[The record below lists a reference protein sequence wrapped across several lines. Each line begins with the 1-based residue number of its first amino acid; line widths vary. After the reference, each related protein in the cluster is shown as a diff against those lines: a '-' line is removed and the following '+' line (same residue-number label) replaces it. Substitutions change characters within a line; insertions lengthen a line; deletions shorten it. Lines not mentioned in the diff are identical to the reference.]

1 MPSVWRPTDPRF
13 KFSTT
18 MIDLKQLDK
27 LFARQ
32 PGNSLLGLAF
42 DGSRLEGVHVRRT
55 NGAVEIKKA
64 FSATLSLDPLTAE
77 VELAGRE
84 IRKQLDAEGIRERW
98 CAVCLPL
105 SWALTLTVKL
115 PEIAEAD
122 VADFLQIEAERGLP
136 YNLDDLMLAQSRF
149 RTAGG
154 EQFATLVGIPRDHVT
169 RLEAVLN
176 AAQLRPVTFS
186 LGLTAL
192 QPSEAEAANGVVALL
207 PGDNTV
213 GMQIS
218 CGGGVPM
225 LRTLDGAF
233 EQVGPERELQVDH
246 IAREIR
252 ITLGQLQAGVR
263 ETVRCLRVFGRGE
276 AAQELAEELKARGE
290 SLGLKI
296 EHVRDHPATEY
307 GIKIPFGTAISAALS
322 VAVRRLAGQ
331 KGMDFLP
338 PKISALKQF
347 ATRYSS
353 GKLAY
358 AGAGAGAVALVILLA
373 FLVQQVVLWQWQSRW
388 SQMEAK
394 VVELKKMGDQNR
406 RYRPWYDDSV
416 RTLSILKRLTE
427 ALPEDGAVSAK
438 TVELREPA
446 TVTCSG
452 TARNRDVLLKAIDK
466 LRGATNQISA
476 IHIETTRG
484 NTPLEFTFNFQ
495 WGGPG
500 AR

>member
-1 MPSVWRPTDPRF
+1 
-13 KFSTT
+13 
-18 MIDLKQLDK
+18 MIDLKTLDK
-27 LFARQ
+27 LFSRQ

-42 DGSRLEGVHVRRT
+42 DGSRLEGVHIRRT
-55 NGAVEIKKA
+55 NGSVEIKKA

-84 IRKQLDAEGIRERW
+84 IRKQLEAEQIRERW

-105 SWALTLTVKL
+105 NWALTLTVKL
-115 PEIAEAD
+115 PELAEAD

-136 YNLDDLMLAQSRF
+136 YNLDDLMLAHSRF

-154 EQFATLVGIPRDHVT
+154 EQFATLVGVPRDHVT
-169 RLEAVLN
+169 RLEAVLH

-192 QPSEAEAANGVVALL
+192 QPSDAESANGVLALL
-207 PGDNTV
+207 PGDHTV

-233 EQVGPERELQVDH
+233 EQVGPERELQVEH

-252 ITLGQLQAGVR
+252 ITLGQLQPGVR
-263 ETVRCLRVFGRGE
+263 DAVRRLRIFGRNE
-276 AAQELAEELKARGE
+276 SAQELAEELRVCGE

-296 EHVRDHPATEY
+296 EHVRDHPAEEF
-307 GIKIPFGTAISAALS
+307 GIKLPPGTPVSAALS

-331 KGMDFLP
+331 AGMDFLP
-338 PKISALKQF
+338 PKISPWKQF

-373 FLVQQVVLWQWQSRW
+373 FCVQQIVLWHWQSKW
-388 SQMEAK
+388 SRMETK
-394 VVELKKMGDQNR
+394 VVELTKMRDQNR

-416 RTLSILKRLTE
+416 RTLDILRRLTE
-427 ALPEDGAVSAK
+427 AFPEDGAVSAK
-438 TVELREPA
+438 SIELREPA

-452 TARNRDVLLKAIDK
+452 TARNRDALIKAIDK
-466 LRGATNQISA
+466 LRGATNEISA
-476 IHIETTRG
+476 IHIEMTRG
-484 NTPLEFTFNFQ
+484 STPLEFTFNFH
-495 WGGPG
+495 WDGGG

>member
-1 MPSVWRPTDPRF
+1 
-13 KFSTT
+13 
-18 MIDLKQLDK
+18 MIDLKNIDR
-27 LFARQ
+27 LFQRR
-32 PGNSLLGLAF
+32 PGNSLLGLSF

-55 NGAVEIKKA
+55 NGSVEIRKA
-64 FSATLSLDPLTAE
+64 FSATLSLDPLAAE

-84 IRKQLDAEGIRERW
+84 IRKQLDAEQIRERW

-115 PEIAEAD
+115 PEMAEAD

-136 YNLDDLMLAQSRF
+136 YNLADLVLAQSRF
-149 RTAGG
+149 QTAGG
-154 EQFATLVGIPRDHVT
+154 EKFATLVGIPRDHVT

-192 QPSEAEAANGVVALL
+192 QPSESESANGVFALL

-233 EQVGPERELQVDH
+233 EQVGPERELQVEH
-246 IAREIR
+246 IAREVR
-252 ITLGQLQAGVR
+252 ITLGQLQPGVR

-296 EHVRDHPATEY
+296 EHVRDHPAVEF
-307 GIKIPFGTAISAALS
+307 GIKLPFGTAISAALS

-347 ATRYSS
+347 TARYSS

-358 AGAGAGAVALVILLA
+358 AGAGAGAVVLVVALA
-373 FLVQQVVLWQWQSRW
+373 FLVQQIVLWHWQSRW
-388 SQMEAK
+388 AGLEAK
-394 VVELKKMGDQNR
+394 VTEVTKVRDQIR
-406 RYRPWYDDSV
+406 HYRPWYDESV
-416 RTLSILKRLTE
+416 RSLSILKRLTQ
-427 ALPEDGAVSAK
+427 AFPEDGAVSAK
-438 TVELREPA
+438 SIELRDPA
-446 TVTCSG
+446 TVTCTG
-452 TARNRDVLLKAIDK
+452 TARSREALIRTLDL
-466 LRGATNQISA
+466 LRGATNEISA
-476 IHIETTRG
+476 VHIEMTRG

-495 WGGPG
+495 WGSGG

>member
-1 MPSVWRPTDPRF
+1 
-13 KFSTT
+13 

-27 LFARQ
+27 LFSRR

-55 NGAVEIKKA
+55 NGSVEIKKA

-84 IRKQLDAEGIRERW
+84 IRKQLDAEQIRERW

-105 SWALTLTVKL
+105 NWALTLTVKL
-115 PEIAEAD
+115 PELAETD

-136 YNLDDLMLAQSRF
+136 YNLDDLMLAHSRF

-169 RLEAVLN
+169 RLEAVLH

-192 QPSEAEAANGVVALL
+192 QPSEAESANGVFALL

-233 EQVGPERELQVDH
+233 EQVGPERELQVEH

-252 ITLGQLQAGVR
+252 ITLGQLQPGVR
-263 ETVRCLRVFGRGE
+263 DVMRRLRVFGRNE
-276 AAQELAEELKARGE
+276 AAQELAEELRACGE
-290 SLGLKI
+290 SLGLQL
-296 EHVRDHPATEY
+296 EHVRDHPAVEF
-307 GIKIPFGTAISAALS
+307 GIKLPSGTPVSAALS

-331 KGMDFLP
+331 AGMDFLP

-358 AGAGAGAVALVILLA
+358 AGAGAGAVALVILLV
-373 FLVQQVVLWQWQSRW
+373 FFIQQIVLWHWQSRW
-388 SQMEAK
+388 SRMEAK
-394 VVELKKMGDQNR
+394 VVELTQMRDQNR

-427 ALPEDGAVSAK
+427 AFPQDGAVSAK
-438 TVELREPA
+438 TIELREPA

-452 TARNRDVLLKAIDK
+452 TARNREVVIKAFDQ
-466 LRGATNQISA
+466 LRAATNEISA
-476 IHIETTRG
+476 VHLETSRG
-484 NTPLEFTFNFQ
+484 NTPLEFTINFQ

>member
-1 MPSVWRPTDPRF
+1 
-13 KFSTT
+13 
-18 MIDLKQLDK
+18 MIDLNK
-27 LFARQ
+27 LEFWKRQ

-55 NGAVEIKKA
+55 NGSVEIRKA
-64 FSATLSLDPLTAE
+64 FSATLSLDPLPAE

-84 IRKQLDAEGIRERW
+84 IRKQLDAEQIRERW

-115 PEIAEAD
+115 PDIAEAD

-149 RTAGG
+149 RTASG
-154 EQFATLVGIPRDHVT
+154 EQFATLVGIPRDHVL

-186 LGLTAL
+186 IGLTAL
-192 QPSEAEAANGVVALL
+192 QPAELEASNGVLALL

-252 ITLGQLQAGVR
+252 ITLGQLQPGVR
-263 ETVRCLRVFGRGE
+263 DVIRRLRVFGRSE
-276 AAQELAEELKARGE
+276 AAQELAEELRACGE
-290 SLGLKI
+290 SLGLTL
-296 EHVRDHPATEY
+296 EHVRDHPAAEY
-307 GIKIPFGTAISAALS
+307 AIKIPPGTAVSAALS

-358 AGAGAGAVALVILLA
+358 AGAGAGAVALVVALA
-373 FLVQQVVLWQWQSRW
+373 FLVQQIIYWHWESKW
-388 SQMEAK
+388 KTMEAR
-394 VVELKKMGDQNR
+394 VVELTKMRDENR

-427 ALPEDGAVSAK
+427 AFPEDGAVSAK
-438 TVELREPA
+438 TIELRDPA

-452 TARNRDVLLKAIDK
+452 TARNRDVLIKAIDR
-466 LRGATNQISA
+466 LRGATNEISA

>member
-1 MPSVWRPTDPRF
+1 
-13 KFSTT
+13 
-18 MIDLKQLDK
+18 MIDLNK
-27 LFARQ
+27 LEFWKRQ
-32 PGNSLLGLAF
+32 PGYSLLGLTF

-55 NGAVEIKKA
+55 NGSVEIKRA

-84 IRKQLDAEGIRERW
+84 IRKQLDAEQIRERW

-105 SWALTLTVKL
+105 NWALTLTVKL
-115 PEIAEAD
+115 PELAEAD

-149 RTAGG
+149 RTTGG

-192 QPSEAEAANGVVALL
+192 QPAETESANGVLALL

-233 EQVGPERELQVDH
+233 EQVGPEREIQVDH

-252 ITLGQLQAGVR
+252 ITLGQLQPEVR
-263 ETVRCLRVFGRGE
+263 EAVRRLRVFGRSE
-276 AAQELAEELKARGE
+276 AAQELAEELKGSGE

-296 EHVRDHPATEY
+296 EHVRDHPAAEF
-307 GIKIPFGTAISAALS
+307 GIKIPSGTPVSAALS
-322 VAVRRLAGQ
+322 VAVRRLAGL

-338 PKISALKQF
+338 PKISPWKQF

-358 AGAGAGAVALVILLA
+358 AGAGAGAVALIILLA
-373 FLVQQVVLWQWQSRW
+373 FFVQQIVLWHWQSKW
-388 SQMEAK
+388 SHMEPK
-394 VVELKKMGDQNR
+394 VVELTKMRDQIR

-416 RTLSILKRLTE
+416 RTLNILRRLTE
-427 ALPEDGAVSAK
+427 AFPEDGAVSAK
-438 TVELREPA
+438 SIELREPA

-452 TARNRDVLLKAIDK
+452 TARNRDALIKAIDK
-466 LRGATNQISA
+466 LRGATNEISA
-476 IHIETTRG
+476 IHIEMTRG
-484 NTPLEFTFNFQ
+484 STPLEFTFNFH
-495 WGGPG
+495 WDGGG
-500 AR
+500 VR